1 MKVDENSKSIHR
13 TLEGLRSSIA
23 GRLEK
28 LRLCASCSQSHLAE
42 GLDTKS

>member
-1 MKVDENSKSIHR
+1 MNVDENSKSIHR
-13 TLEGLRSSIA
+13 TLEGLRELYA

-28 LRLCASCSQSHLAE
+28 LWLCASCSQSHLAE